1 MARRAVRLRYLLD
14 TNILIYLAK
23 RQPDSVAARFARLR
37 PREVAMS
44 CVTYGELRY
53 GAEKSSKREQAIATL
68 ERLAER
74 IVVLPLDAS
83 ASVHYGRIRKALEE
97 AGTPLG
103 NNDTWIAAHALAA
116 NLILVTN
123 NEREFARVAG
133 LKRENW
139 VSSPGRN

>member
-14 TNILIYLAK
+14 TNILIYLAN
-23 RQPDSVAARFARLR
+23 RRSDSVVARFARLR
-37 PREVAMS
+37 PGEVAMS

-53 GAEKSSKREQAIATL
+53 GAEKSTRRESALATL

-74 IVVLPLDAS
+74 VAVLPLDAAAS
-83 ASVHYGRIRKALEE
+83 AEYGRIRKELEQT
-97 AGTPLG
+97 GRPLG

-116 NLILVTN
+116 KLVLVTN

-133 LKRENW
+133 LKLENW
-139 VSSPGRN
+139 V